1 VSGALD
7 GRTALVTGAS
17 RGIGAATAAALGA
30 AGARVALLAR
40 GAAALAEA
48 AGRITGA
55 IAVPCDLT
63 DDAAVARAVET
74 VRAAFGDVPD
84 ILVNDAGIW
93 KPARVAEA
101 SAADLRDTLAVN
113 LVAPFVLTRL
123 VLPRML
129 ERGSGHIVT
138 IGSTADRHAF
148 PDNGTYSASRYGAR
162 GLHEVLRGEL
172 CGSGVRATLVSP
184 GSTDTTIWDKVAG
197 AAPGRF
203 PPRNAMLA
211 ADDVAAAVLF
221 VVSRPA
227 TVNVDEL
234 RLTRA

>member
-1 VSGALD
+1 VSGALA
-7 GRTALVTGAS
+7 GRSALVTGAS
-17 RGIGAATAAALGA
+17 RGIGAAIAAALAG
-30 AGARVALLAR
+30 AGARVALVAR
-40 GAAALAEA
+40 DQAALGQMAKRL
-48 AGRITGA
+48 AGS

-63 DDAAVARAVET
+63 DDAAVNAAVES
-74 VRAAFGDVPD
+74 VRAAFGDAPD
-84 ILVNDAGIW
+84 IIVNDAGLW
-93 KPARVAEA
+93 LPSRVAEA
-101 SAADLRDTLAVN
+101 KAADLRDTLAVN
-113 LVAPFVLTRL
+113 VVAPFVLTRL

-129 ERGSGHIVT
+129 ERKSGHIVT

-162 GLHEVLRGEL
+162 GLHEVLREEL
-172 CGSGVRATLVSP
+172 RGTGVRTTLVSP

-203 PPRNAMLA
+203 PPRSAMLA
-211 ADDVAAAVLF
+211 VENVAAAVLF
-221 VVSRPA
+221 AVSQPA